1 MNMKRIL
8 TGVLATGMLLSSAAF
23 AEETNDVMLIS
34 ENPAAEEE
42 IVISEDAE
50 WEVVDMVLPE
60 TIILD
65 GTLTK
70 DEDGTLYIKNEGIE
84 AQIVTDENTVFA
96 SSEGYKISADEFESG
111 ENARVI
117 ASSVMTLSLPAQ
129 TYGYVIA
136 KVDLE
141 KACPIYVEV
150 ESVEKDEDG
159 NTVALSAD
167 GQYKVVVG
175 GETELAPFA
184 TKQIVATEDIKEGT
198 RLLVYSDMMTMSIP
212 ALVPAQ
218 KVVILP
224 EIVASEEVEPTA
236 ISVNG
241 EEIDAEIVDKDS
253 AYMLPVRAICEKAGL
268 EVKWDGE
275 LRAITVGTIQM
286 GVTFN
291 LGENSYTKAK
301 MMPMTLSSEPVLVN
315 ERTYVPVDF
324 FTELLGAT
332 VTNEAGTISIV
343 F

>member
-1 MNMKRIL
+1 MNIKRIL
-8 TGVLATGMLLSSAAF
+8 TGVIATGMLLSSAAF
-23 AEETNDVMLIS
+23 AEEATHDILLIS
-34 ENPAAEEE
+34 ENPAEVVEAEEMP
-42 IVISEDAE
+42 AE
-50 WEVVDMVLPE
+50 DMVLPE

-65 GTLTK
+65 GTLDA
-70 DEDGTLYIKNEGIE
+70 DEDGTLYIKNEEIE
-84 AQIVTDENTVFA
+84 AQIVTDENTVFV
-96 SSEGYKISADEFESG
+96 SVEGYKITADDFEAG

-117 ASSVMTLSLPAQ
+117 ASSMMTLSLPAQ
-129 TYGYVIA
+129 TYGYVIS
-136 KVDLE
+136 KVDSE

-150 ESVEKDEDG
+150 ASVEADENG
-159 NTVALSAD
+159 NTVALSKD

-184 TKQIVATEDIKEGT
+184 TKQMVAAADIKEGT
-198 RLLVYSDMMTMSIP
+198 RLLVYSNMMTMSIP
-212 ALVPAQ
+212 ALVPAE

-224 EIVASEEVEPTA
+224 EIAAGEPEVAPSKVA
-236 ISVNG
+236 VNG
-241 EEIDAEIVDKDS
+241 EEIEAEIVDKDS

-275 LRAITVGTIQM
+275 LRAISVGTVPM

-315 ERTYVPVDF
+315 DRTYVPVDF

-332 VTNEAGTISIV
+332 VTTEAGTISIV